1 MSIIRLQSILCIL
14 ISLVAGEKISAK
26 AQIVLLHEDL
36 ADGCVDEEL
45 SEIDYKAEP
54 ENLIE
59 KVELDFEKLG
69 KVKCVHVKDIPEFC
83 SDKIDLITSPDAIV
97 FTVEEASAPIED
109 TEEDAAEVV
118 TA

>member
-1 MSIIRLQSILCIL
+1 MLFRS
-14 ISLVAGEKISAK
+14 
-26 AQIVLLHEDL
+26 
-36 ADGCVDEEL
+36 
-45 SEIDYKAEP
+45 
-54 ENLIE
+54 LIE